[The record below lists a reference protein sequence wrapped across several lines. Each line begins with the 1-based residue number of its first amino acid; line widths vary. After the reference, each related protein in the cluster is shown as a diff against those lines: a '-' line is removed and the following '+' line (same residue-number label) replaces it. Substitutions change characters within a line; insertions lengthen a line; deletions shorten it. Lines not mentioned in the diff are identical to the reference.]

1 MEIPQTRRHP
11 TRDIDTF
18 IDNNIDYLNET
29 RKNKVHWEDWQFGVG
44 SSAYQDWVVQEAND
58 MMLDLYSIFIS
69 DDRSELRELN
79 EWAWID
85 WQSFKI

>member
-1 MEIPQTRRHP
+1 MEISQTRRHP
-11 TRDIDTF
+11 TWDIDTF
-18 IDNNIDYLNET
+18 IDNNVDYLNDLWT
-29 RKNKVHWEDWQFGVG
+29 NKVHWEDWQFEIG
-44 SSAYQDWVVQEAND
+44 SSSYQDWVVQEAND

-69 DDRSELRELN
+69 DDKSELKKLN